1 MEMNKE
7 LLAKAKETKTPEELL
22 ALAKENGA
30 ELTEESAKA
39 YFDRL
44 HPQTGELSD
53 DELDN
58 VAGGGCYSSGG
69 RLKTTCGHK
78 CRHYVD
84 GPSTFG
90 VKGTCCRCLYWG
102 VDPLAVKGGLW
113 TTIIEL
119 TIRAAKA
126 MEPRDCYHPAN
137 RRCPRCGVS
146 DRQMLMLLK
155 EENHGADQGT
165 RCEGKG
171 SEDP

>member
-1 MEMNKE
+1 MENKFTPE
-7 LLAKAKETKTPEELL
+7 LIEKAKSAKTPEELM
-22 ALAKENGA
+22 ALAKENGM

-39 YFDRL
+39 YFEQL
-44 HPQTGELSD
+44 NPKTGELA
-53 DELDN
+53 DEELNN

-137 RRCPRCGVS
+137 RR
-146 DRQMLMLLK
+146 
-155 EENHGADQGT
+155 
-165 RCEGKG
+165 
-171 SEDP
+171 

>member
-90 VKGTCCRCLYWG
+90 VKGTCVGACIG
-102 VDPLAVKGGLW
+102 ASTPSPS
-113 TTIIEL
+113 
-119 TIRAAKA
+119 RAASGQ
-126 MEPRDCYHPAN
+126 R
-137 RRCPRCGVS
+137 S
-146 DRQMLMLLK
+146 
-155 EENHGADQGT
+155 
-165 RCEGKG
+165 
-171 SEDP
+171 